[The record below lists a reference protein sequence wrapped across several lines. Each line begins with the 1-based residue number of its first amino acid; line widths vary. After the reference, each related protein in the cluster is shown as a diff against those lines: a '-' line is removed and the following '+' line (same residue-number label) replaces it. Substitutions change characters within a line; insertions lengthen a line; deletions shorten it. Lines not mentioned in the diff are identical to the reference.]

1 MIHRYLSTLSMARLT
16 VLALVCF
23 SILCLS
29 SAGGK
34 KGCKKPK
41 RIRPV
46 FLKESNCECVSEI
59 TGRMKQQDG
68 KIFFCDG
75 SEWKALAFEKAKLL
89 GSKENPGSSCG
100 DIKSNEPKQNTN
112 GVYWINSTSKIFLYL
127 LSRAFLFSHFFRR
140 CYFLCWH
147 VNDAMV
153 NQRTTVVKG
162 WHKYSSI

>member
-1 MIHRYLSTLSMARLT
+1 MARLT

-29 SAGGK
+29 SAGRE

-46 FLKESNCECVSEI
+46 FLKESNCECGAEI

-68 KIFFCDG
+68 EIFFCDG
-75 SEWKALAFEKAKLL
+75 SEWKALAFETKLL

-112 GVYWINSTSKIFLYL
+112 GVYWINSTSKIFCIC
-127 LSRAFLFSHFFRR
+127 SHVHFFFRI
-140 CYFLCWH
+140 FLG
-147 VNDAMV
+147 
-153 NQRTTVVKG
+153 VVTSFVG
-162 WHKYSSI
+162 TSMTQWLI